1 MKGKLPK
8 GIRLAAQSA
17 LQRARLGLFVGV
29 VAGSA
34 LACDEEVQQ
43 GGRGVAGG
51 GPGGPSHAAVAPPAK
66 VDQGLVLK
74 DDDFVES
81 ERHRDPFR
89 SFSFASRTH
98 TADVAPD
105 SQRMVIMPETA
116 VEDMRLIA
124 VISGLDRPKAM
135 LVDPRQVGYVVQRGD
150 YIGKPKVFQSAGSVA
165 MTLNWRVDR
174 IRENE
179 VVLTRQDP
187 SDLGRPP
194 MSRIISMRDE
204 VATR

>member
-1 MKGKLPK
+1 MKGK
-8 GIRLAAQSA
+8 QSTF
-17 LQRARLGLFVGV
+17 QRARLGLLLCV
-29 VAGSA
+29 VAGGV

-43 GGRGVAGG
+43 AGRGVAGG
-51 GPGGPSHAAVAPPAK
+51 GPSGPGSAAAAPTAK

-98 TADVAPD
+98 APEVAPD
-105 SQRMVIMPETA
+105 SQRMVIMPDTA

>member
-1 MKGKLPK
+1 VK
-8 GIRLAAQSA
+8 A
-17 LQRARLGLFVGV
+17 LQRGFLVCA
-29 VAGSA
+29 VAGSM

-43 GGRGVAGG
+43 SGRGVGGNGTAASGNAGKT
-51 GPGGPSHAAVAPPAK
+51 ATAQV
-66 VDQGLVLK
+66 QGLVLK

-89 SFSFASRTH
+89 SFSFAARAH
-98 TADVAPD
+98 GPEVVPD
-105 SQRMVIMPETA
+105 TQRLVIMPDTA
-116 VEDMRLIA
+116 VEDMKLIA

-135 LVDPRQVGYVVQRGD
+135 LIDPGRVGYVVQRGD
-150 YIGKPKVFQSAGSVA
+150 YIGKPKVFQSTGSVA

-204 VATR
+204 VAAR

>member
-1 MKGKLPK
+1 MKARRAIAML
-8 GIRLAAQSA
+8 LLSAAALGCDDAPVQS
-17 LQRARLGLFVGV
+17 
-29 VAGSA
+29 
-34 LACDEEVQQ
+34 
-43 GGRGVAGG
+43 GRGMNGTGA
-51 GPGGPSHAAVAPPAK
+51 PPPAAPAK
-66 VDQGLVLK
+66 VATAQLQGLQLK

-89 SFSFASRTH
+89 SFSFAPHKNSAEEVIPDTQRT
-98 TADVAPD
+98 
-105 SQRMVIMPETA
+105 VIMPDTN

-124 VISGLDRPKAM
+124 VISGMDRAKAM
-135 LVDPRQVGYVVQRGD
+135 LVDPQQVGYVVQRGD
-150 YIGKPKVFQSAGSVA
+150 YIGKAKVIQSTGSVA

-194 MSRIISMRDE
+194 LSRIISMRDE

>member
-1 MKGKLPK
+1 MNRTLSACA
-8 GIRLAAQSA
+8 LALLATSA
-17 LQRARLGLFVGV
+17 L
-29 VAGSA
+29 S
-34 LACDEEVQQ
+34 CDDAPVQT
-43 GGRGVAGG
+43 GRGVEGTGA
-51 GPGGPSHAAVAPPAK
+51 PAPAAPVKVASAQ
-66 VDQGLVLK
+66 VQGLQLK

-89 SFSFASRTH
+89 SFSFAPHKNSDAEIV
-98 TADVAPD
+98 ADT
-105 SQRMVIMPETA
+105 QRPVIMSDTD
-116 VEDMRLIA
+116 VEAMRLIA
-124 VISGLDRPKAM
+124 VVSGMDRPKAM
-135 LVDPRQVGYVVQRGD
+135 LVDTKGVGYVVQRGD
-150 YIGKPKVFQSAGSVA
+150 YIGKAKVFQSTGSVA

-194 MSRIISMRDE
+194 LSRIISMREE

>member
-1 MKGKLPK
+1 MKGKHPK
-8 GIRLAAQSA
+8 GNCFAARPAFS
-17 LQRARLGLFVGV
+17 LGLICM
-29 VAGSA
+29 VAGGA
-34 LACDEEVQQ
+34 LACGDEIERSER
-43 GGRGVAGG
+43 GSGVAP
-51 GPGGPSHAAVAPPAK
+51 GPASEAKPAAA
-66 VDQGLVLK
+66 QGQEALVLK
-74 DDDFVES
+74 DDDFTES

-89 SFSFASRTH
+89 SYTLAARTQ
-98 TADVAPD
+98 AAEAPPD
-105 SQRMVIMPETA
+105 TQRLVIMPDVA
-116 VEDMRLIA
+116 VEDMKLIA

-135 LVDPRQVGYVVQRGD
+135 LVDPEKVGYVVQRGD
-150 YIGKPKVFQSAGSVA
+150 YIGKPKVFQSTGSVA

-204 VATR
+204 VAAR

>member
-1 MKGKLPK
+1 MKRVNLTSG
-8 GIRLAAQSA
+8 RL
-17 LQRARLGLFVGV
+17 RLGLAACAIASV
-29 VAGSA
+29 
-34 LACDEEVQQ
+34 LACEDEPQQ
-43 GGRGVAGG
+43 SGRGVAGG
-51 GPGGPSHAAVAPPAK
+51 ATPSHAADSTTPTSQAP
-66 VDQGLVLK
+66 QGLVLK

-89 SFSFASRTH
+89 SFTLASRTH
-98 TADVAPD
+98 TAEAAPD
-105 SQRMVIMPETA
+105 TQRPVIMPDTA
-116 VEDMRLIA
+116 VEEMKLIA

-135 LVDPRQVGYVVQRGD
+135 LIDSHKVGYVVQRGD
-150 YIGKPKVFQSAGSVA
+150 YIGKPKVFQSTGSVA

-194 MSRIISMRDE
+194 VSRIISMRDE

>member
-1 MKGKLPK
+1 M
-8 GIRLAAQSA
+8 S
-17 LQRARLGLFVGV
+17 
-29 VAGSA
+29 
-34 LACDEEVQQ
+34 
-43 GGRGVAGG
+43 GG
-51 GPGGPSHAAVAPPAK
+51 GSSSSSGAAPNANAQV
-66 VDQGLVLK
+66 QGLVLK

-89 SFSFASRTH
+89 SFALTSRSRNN
-98 TADVAPD
+98 DVAPD
-105 SQRMVIMPETA
+105 TQRLVIMPDTA
-116 VEDMRLIA
+116 VEDMKLIA

-135 LVDPRQVGYVVQRGD
+135 LVDLQRVGHVVQRGD
-150 YIGKPKVFQSAGSVA
+150 YIGKPKVFQSTGSVA

-174 IRENE
+174 IRDNE

>member
-1 MKGKLPK
+1 MREKL
-8 GIRLAAQSA
+8 SA
-17 LQRARLGLFVGV
+17 GRVHCV
-29 VAGSA
+29 VAVAVIAASLLGCGDA
-34 LACDEEVQQ
+34 PVQS
-43 GGRGVAGG
+43 GRGTDGTGASAPAVPPKATVAQL
-51 GPGGPSHAAVAPPAK
+51 
-66 VDQGLVLK
+66 QGLALK

-89 SFSFASRTH
+89 SFSFAPHKNSTEE
-98 TADVAPD
+98 VVPD
-105 SQRMVIMPETA
+105 TQRPVIMPDTN

-124 VISGLDRPKAM
+124 VVSGLDRPKAM
-135 LVDPRQVGYVVQRGD
+135 LVDAQQVGYVVQRGD

-165 MTLNWRVDR
+165 MTMNWRVDR

-194 MSRIISMRDE
+194 ISRIISMRDE

>member
-1 MKGKLPK
+1 MKGTQ
-8 GIRLAAQSA
+8 LAFSP
-17 LQRARLGLFVGV
+17 RRLGLVICV
-29 VAGSA
+29 VAGGL
-34 LACDEEVQQ
+34 LACEDEVQQ
-43 GGRGVAGG
+43 SGRGMGGG
-51 GPGGPSHAAVAPPAK
+51 GPAPQASANVIAAPV
-66 VDQGLVLK
+66 QERLVLK
-74 DDDFVES
+74 DEDFTES

-89 SFSFASRTH
+89 SFSFAAR
-98 TADVAPD
+98 ANAPEAAPD
-105 SQRMVIMPETA
+105 SQRLVVMPDTN

-135 LVDPRQVGYVVQRGD
+135 LVDPANVGYVVQRGD
-150 YIGKPKVFQSAGSVA
+150 YIGKPKVFQTTGSVA

-204 VATR
+204 VAAR

>member
-1 MKGKLPK
+1 MC
-8 GIRLAAQSA
+8 
-17 LQRARLGLFVGV
+17 V
-29 VAGSA
+29 VASGA

-43 GGRGVAGG
+43 SGRGMAP
-51 GPGGPSHAAVAPPAK
+51 GPASSGNKGVSSTAQVQ
-66 VDQGLVLK
+66 QGLVLK

-89 SFSFASRTH
+89 SFSFAARAH
-98 TADVAPD
+98 TSEVAPD
-105 SQRMVIMPETA
+105 TQRLVIMPETA
-116 VEDMRLIA
+116 VEDMKLIA

-135 LVDPRQVGYVVQRGD
+135 LIDLQRVGYVVQRGD
-150 YIGKPKVFQSAGSVA
+150 YIGKPKVFQTAGSVA

-204 VATR
+204 VAAR